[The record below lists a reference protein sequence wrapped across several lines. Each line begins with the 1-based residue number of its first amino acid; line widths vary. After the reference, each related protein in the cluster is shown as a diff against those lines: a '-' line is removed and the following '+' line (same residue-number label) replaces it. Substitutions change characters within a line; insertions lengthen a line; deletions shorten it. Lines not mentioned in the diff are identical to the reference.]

1 MELPW
6 SPWQLQLPAVL
17 VKRLSSGESSDG
29 VDLSELRM
37 VCRSWERACNDTV
50 TSAAPQT
57 LEQVSSLR
65 SFKQL
70 KALHL
75 DKVQCEASSPMPSYP
90 TAHQGGYSSL
100 RTPRSINPRRQ
111 QRTPRTSEITFNTG
125 RLQCSWCPR
134 FSGPEGF
141 RSWEGFKDLQE
152 LSLPSGC
159 CDFCLGAAASTFPDI
174 CKITF
179 SGEQITDKGL
189 EMASSLPLA
198 EIHIRNAWNITD
210 AGMKHL
216 AEHGGRL
223 TKLVIHGA
231 DQITDEGVTCLARR
245 FERGQGPQISL
256 QVLALSSC
264 SQIKVR
270 EQLVYFTAT
279 LKRCSGSPHGCLI
292 PASFATTLCPSSQR

>member
-1 MELPW
+1 METTEVMELPW

-17 VKRLSSGESSDG
+17 VKKLSGEYG

-37 VCRSWERACNDTV
+37 VCRNWERACNDTV
-50 TSAAPQT
+50 TTAAPQSM
-57 LEQVSSLR
+57 EQVSSLR
-65 SFKQL
+65 NFKQL

-75 DKVQCEASSPMPSYP
+75 DKLPFEASSAMPSFP
-90 TAHQGGYSSL
+90 AAPGGYSSL
-100 RTPRSINPRRQ
+100 RTPRGNPRRQ
-111 QRTPRTSEITFNTG
+111 QRTPRTSEITFTTG
-125 RLQCSWCPR
+125 HARVPCQWCPS

-141 RSWEGFKDLQE
+141 QSWDGFKDVQE
-152 LSLPSGC
+152 LSLPPGC
-159 CDFCLGAAASTFPDI
+159 CDSCLGAAASRFPDVAN
-174 CKITF
+174 ITF

-189 EMASSLPLA
+189 EKASNLPLA

-210 AGMKHL
+210 DGMKCL

-231 DQITDEGVTCLARR
+231 DQITDEGVTGLARR
-245 FERGQGPQISL
+245 YERGQGPQMSL

-270 EQLVYFTAT
+270 E
-279 LKRCSGSPHGCLI
+279 SN
-292 PASFATTLCPSSQR
+292 SFIAQQQ